1 MRVAEGG
8 IGLDNTRVEASLALT
23 KTEDDY
29 VRASQ
34 NGDESAGAYLVDLHW
49 SRVHAFAYRLCMNSA
64 DAEDITQETFLR
76 ALKGIHAY
84 KPDGQFKS
92 WLFRIATNLYLDQK
106 KALRNRDVVTT
117 EMEKEDSRAVD
128 PVGQEEQRELV
139 HALLEAMEELSKE
152 QKVVVLLRAIE
163 HMDYPAIASML
174 STKESTTRWHMYEA
188 RRILRQKLSRRFD
201 LEGLVDE

>member
-1 MRVAEGG
+1 M
-8 IGLDNTRVEASLALT
+8 EASLAPV

-29 VRASQ
+29 VRACQ
-34 NGDESAGAYLVDLHW
+34 VGEESAGAHLVDLHW
-49 SRVHAFAYRLCMNSA
+49 SHVHAFAYRLCMNAS

-84 KPDGQFKS
+84 KPDGQFKA

-117 EMEKEDSRAVD
+117 ELEREDTRSVD
-128 PVGQEEQRELV
+128 PVGKEEQRELV
-139 HALLEAMEELSKE
+139 EALLQAMEELSKE

-163 HMDYPAIASML
+163 HMDYPAIATML

-201 LEGLVDE
+201 LEGLVNE

>member
-1 MRVAEGG
+1 M
-8 IGLDNTRVEASLALT
+8 EAALALT
-23 KTEDDY
+23 KTEDEY
-29 VRASQ
+29 VRACQ
-34 NGDESAGAYLVDLHW
+34 NGDEAAGSYLVDLHW
-49 SRVHAFAYRLCMNSA
+49 SRVHAFAYRLCMNA
-64 DAEDITQETFLR
+64 TDAEDITQETFLR
-76 ALKGIHAY
+76 ALKGIHTY
-84 KPDGQFKS
+84 KPDGQFKA

-117 EMEKEDSRAVD
+117 EMEKEDARAVD

-139 HALLEAMEELSKE
+139 EALLLAMEELSKE

-163 HMDYPAIASML
+163 HMDYPAIATML
-174 STKESTTRWHMYEA
+174 STKESTARWHMYEA